1 MGARFLYRWFGRR
14 EENLGFEERRF
25 RKLIENSTEIIT
37 LLDEHFLP
45 IYRSPASERYTGWTT
60 EERRLRGIVG
70 YTHPDDMESF
80 QRLLDLVLVHPGKTY
95 PLSFRTLH
103 REGRY
108 ICLEGT
114 IINLLTD
121 ESVRAIVTNLRD
133 VTESKAAEEA
143 LRVSH
148 EELRL
153 LASHLQDVREE
164 ERTSMAREIHDELGQ
179 QLTGLKMDV
188 SWLNKKT
195 DLNSPAAREKIRDIL
210 SLLDVTVGTVRR
222 LAAELRPAILDDL
235 GLSEALQWHAKLFA
249 ERSGIACSVDIL
261 GPRYLL
267 PQGVATGLF
276 RIFQESL
283 TNVARHA
290 RATRVS
296 AALYMEPDK
305 VALTVSDDGTGF
317 DVHQIIGTG
326 KTLGLLGMK
335 ERALMLGGQC
345 TWTSEPGKGTT
356 IGVTIPVITNLEEA
370 II

>member
-1 MGARFLYRWFGRR
+1 MGAGFFPKWFGKRT
-14 EENLGFEERRF
+14 EVMGFEERRF

-37 LLDEHFLP
+37 LVDEHFLP

-80 QRLLDLVLVHPGKTY
+80 QHTLGQVLLQPGKIFHV
-95 PLSFRTLH
+95 SFRTLH

-108 ICLEGT
+108 IWVEGT
-114 IINLLTD
+114 VINLLQD
-121 ESVRAIVTNLRD
+121 DSVQAIVTNLRD

-188 SWLNKKT
+188 SWLNKRE
-195 DLNSPAAREKIRDIL
+195 DLNSPAAREKIRGIL
-210 SLLDVTVGTVRR
+210 TLLDATVGTVRR

-235 GLSEALQWHAKLFA
+235 GLPEALQWHAKQFA
-249 ERSGIACSVDIL
+249 ERSGIACAVDVH
-261 GPRYLL
+261 GPRYTL
-267 PQGVATGLF
+267 PPGVATGLF

-296 AALYMEPDK
+296 ATLYMEREK

-356 IGVTIPVITNLEEA
+356 IGVSIPVMTHLEEA